1 MRKLL
6 VLLVALVT
14 VAAFAAVN
22 FSGLLDVTPTLTYTA
37 TPTSKMEF
45 SVGVAGALSISAS
58 NKDETTGF
66 YVSISPT
73 VTTAATV
80 VNTPSGTTTALTSA
94 SFSWSCWG
102 YVWQKLYTSDSFT
115 VTLQAGNLSRGWS
128 GASGANFS
136 WLITPPSFTAYSSGA
151 AVGLKFDISSGDL
164 SDSLRVFV
172 KRDASKIVNVDVF
185 NSLSFGFLS
194 TGILV
199 QDLLDATSG
208 LPAFSLSASVDL
220 AKALAIQGA
229 TLKGFGYFTIN
240 PTSSP
245 ILQRYLVG
253 ADVGIEKLSAS
264 VAFDNNNTLGI
275 AVKTTA
281 LAPVTVGADIVIPNI
296 MSITKFQLAGYAS
309 WDTGLI
315 GHRLSLTWD
324 GSQATVAWKMG
335 VTF

>member
-22 FSGLLDVTPTLTYTA
+22 FSGRLDVTPKLTYTA
-37 TPTSKMEF
+37 TPTSMSF
-45 SVGVAGALSISAS
+45 SVGVAGALYIEAS
-58 NKDETTGF
+58 NEDQTTGF

-73 VTTAATV
+73 VTTS
-80 VNTPSGTTTALTSA
+80 TPPA
-94 SFSWSCWG
+94 FSWSYWG

-115 VTLQAGNLSRGWS
+115 VTLQAGNLERGWS
-128 GASGANFS
+128 SASGANFS
-136 WLITPPSFTAYSSGA
+136 WLITTPSFTAYSDDA

-164 SDSLRVFV
+164 SDSLSVFV
-172 KRDASKIVNVDVF
+172 TPDATKIVNVDVF

-199 QDLLDATSG
+199 QDLLNATSG
-208 LPAFSLSASVDL
+208 LPPFSLSASVDL

-240 PTSSP
+240 PAGSP
-245 ILQRYLVG
+245 ILQKYLVG

-264 VAFDNNNTLGI
+264 VAFDNNNQLGI

-281 LAPVTVGADIVIPNI
+281 LAPVTVGADVVIPNI
-296 MSITKFQLAGYAS
+296 TSITNFLLAGYAS
-309 WDTGLI
+309 WKTGLI
-315 GHRLSLTWD
+315 GHRLALSWD
-324 GSQATVAWKMG
+324 GTIATVAWRMR

>member
-1 MRKLL
+1 M
-6 VLLVALVT
+6 
-14 VAAFAAVN
+14 N
-22 FSGLLDVTPTLTYTA
+22 
-37 TPTSKMEF
+37 F

-58 NKDETTGF
+58 NEDQTTGF

-80 VNTPSGTTTALTSA
+80 VSTPSGTTTALTSA
-94 SFSWSCWG
+94 SFSWSYRG

-136 WLITPPSFTAYSSGA
+136 GIVTPPSFTAYSGGA

-164 SDSLRVFV
+164 SDSLSVFV
-172 KRDASKIVNVDVF
+172 TPDASKIINVDVF
-185 NSLSFGFLS
+185 NRLSFGFFS
-194 TGILV
+194 TGIFV
-199 QDLLDATSG
+199 QNLLNATSG

-229 TLKGFGYFTIN
+229 TLKGFGYFRIN
-240 PTSSP
+240 PTGSP
-245 ILQRYLVG
+245 ILQGYLVG

-264 VAFDNNNTLGI
+264 VAFDNSNQLGI

-296 MSITKFQLAGYAS
+296 MNITNFQLAGYAS
-309 WDTGLI
+309 WTTGLI
-315 GHRLSLTWD
+315 GHSLSLTWD
-324 GSQATVAWKMG
+324 GSKATVAWTMSA
-335 VTF
+335 TF

>member
-22 FSGLLDVTPTLTYTA
+22 FSGRLDVTPKLTYTA
-37 TPTSKMEF
+37 TPTSMSF
-45 SVGVAGALSISAS
+45 SVGVAGALYIEAS
-58 NKDETTGF
+58 NEDQTTGF
-66 YVSISPT
+66 YVSIAPQ
-73 VTTAATV
+73 V
-80 VNTPSGTTTALTSA
+80 SGG
-94 SFSWSCWG
+94 SFSWSYWG

-115 VTLQAGNLSRGWS
+115 VTLQAGNLERGWS

-136 WLITPPSFTAYSSGA
+136 WLITPPYFTAYSDDA

-164 SDSLRVFV
+164 SDSLSVFV
-172 KRDASKIVNVDVF
+172 KPDADPTKIVNVDVF

-199 QDLLDATSG
+199 QDLLNATSG
-208 LPAFSLSASVDL
+208 LPEFSLSASVDL

-229 TLKGFGYFTIN
+229 TLKGFGYFTID
-240 PTSSP
+240 PAGSP
-245 ILQRYLVG
+245 ILQSYLVG

-264 VAFDNNNTLGI
+264 VAFDNNNQLGI
-275 AVKTTA
+275 AVRTTA

-296 MSITKFQLAGYAS
+296 TSITNFRLAGYAS
-309 WDTGLI
+309 WRTGLI
-315 GHRLSLTWD
+315 GHRLSLTWN
-324 GSQATVAWKMG
+324 GSQATVAWRMR